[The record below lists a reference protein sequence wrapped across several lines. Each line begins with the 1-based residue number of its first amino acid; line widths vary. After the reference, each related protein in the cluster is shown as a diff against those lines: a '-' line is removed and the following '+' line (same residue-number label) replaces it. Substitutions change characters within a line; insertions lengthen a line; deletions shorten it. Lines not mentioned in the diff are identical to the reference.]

1 MAGPGVSAATYF
13 GKVPSRGDFI
23 KGGGHARLIHMLDAW
38 VSQAMERMSEDPRW
52 KIVYDNAP
60 QLSFAFVGARS
71 PLAIAGHLRP
81 SHDASTRRFP
91 FLAAAAIDRDDHLLF
106 QCAPLSFTRLWSRFR
121 GVVDRACAAD
131 DPSVV
136 LREVSDIDCGEEIR
150 LGMVGDPLGQ
160 FTRTRTLHCLA
171 DLLVSPLR
179 PIDVRRIILA
189 FGLLLRPLRSHGKL
203 TIEKD
208 LSVPL
213 PADPMY
219 RDLVAALWLYLVSA
233 FVRHTDS
240 ELQVLVGGIKGHERM
255 VIGFNGASPHTLLNL
270 LSPATVGEANIML
283 DDPEWVEDH
292 HDLRDDHGV
301 ARLSSYLAR
310 PAITLE
316 TVVLTFREVFLGE

>member
-38 VSQAMERMSEDPRW
+38 VSCGMECMSEDPRW
-52 KIVYDNAP
+52 KIAYDNAP
-60 QLSFAFVGARS
+60 QLSFAFVGAHS

-81 SHDASTRRFP
+81 SRDACNRRFP
-91 FLAAAAIDRDDHLLF
+91 FLAAAAIDGGDRPLF
-106 QCAPLSFTRLWSRFR
+106 QCAPLSFTRLWSRLR

-136 LREVSDIDCGEEIR
+136 LGEIADIDCGAEIR
-150 LGMVGDPLGQ
+150 LGMAGDPLGH

-171 DLLVSPLR
+171 ELLASPLR

-189 FGLLLRPLRSHGKL
+189 FGLLLRPLRGRGKL

-213 PADPMY
+213 PADPAY
-219 RDLVAALWLYLVSA
+219 RDLVAALWLDLVSG
-233 FVRHTDS
+233 FVRDADS
-240 ELQVLVGGIKGHERM
+240 ELQVLVGGIRGHERL
-255 VIGFNGASPHTLLNL
+255 VIGFNGASPHTLLNF
-270 LSPATVGEANIML
+270 LSPATVSDANIML

-292 HDLRDDHGV
+292 HDFRHDHGV
-301 ARLSSYLAR
+301 ARLSSYLAL
-310 PAITLE
+310 PGITLE
-316 TVVLTFREVFLGE
+316 AVVLTFKEVFLGE